1 MTRKAVLVLMLSFLA
16 VSLMAEGESK
26 NGAELGLYPRIGVNG
41 HVPKAEDLDMVRE
54 AQIGWVR
61 VDLTWNVIEPKPGEY
76 RWQMVDKLVNNAQSR
91 GIDLLGIL
99 GYTPAWASESGDVH
113 DPPRDVREWQNFV
126 RTIVSRYKG
135 RINYWS
141 LWNEPN
147 SRTFFRG
154 SCDRFIAEVLIP
166 GARAVKQANPDAKV
180 VGPDLAHLKGAK
192 WDVWLEEILV
202 RASDDID
209 IISHHC
215 YKSKPRKV
223 KKMLQGVVPP
233 WDPPAVRRILEKT
246 GCVNKPFW
254 LTEVGWRSNK
264 IGEDKQEEYLIK
276 FLAANEKMGWVDKV
290 FIYELKD
297 SPLEPGYGLLREDRQ
312 PKPAF
317 FAVKDFIS
325 KRMLN

>member
-1 MTRKAVLVLMLSFLA
+1 MIKRLLFVLLLAYLSSALQAQDAKA
-16 VSLMAEGESK
+16 SK
-26 NGAELGLYPRIGVNG
+26 VELGLFPGIGVNG
-41 HVPKAEDLDMVRE
+41 HLPKTEDLDMIKD
-54 AQIGWVR
+54 AKIGWVR
-61 VDLTWNVIEPKPGEY
+61 VDLTWNWVEPKPKQYKWE
-76 RWQMVDKLVNNAQSR
+76 RIDRLVREAEER
-91 GIDLLGIL
+91 GINILAIL
-99 GYTPAWASESGDVH
+99 GYTPAWASEEGDIH
-113 DPPRDVREWQNFV
+113 DPPRDVREWKEFV

-154 SCDRFIAEVLIP
+154 SLDQFISEVLIP
-166 GARAVKQANPDAKV
+166 GSRALKEANPDAKV

-202 RASDDID
+202 KASDDID

-223 KKMLQGVVPP
+223 RKMLQGVVPP
-233 WDPPAVRRILEKT
+233 WDPPAVRRIIEKT
-246 GCVNKPFW
+246 GCVHKPFW

-264 IGEDKQEEYLIK
+264 VGEDTQKDYLLK
-276 FLAANEKMGWVDKV
+276 FLETSEKMGWIDKV

-297 SPLEPGYGLLREDRQ
+297 SPLEPGYGLLRENLE

-317 FAVKDFIS
+317 LALKAFINEH
-325 KRMLN
+325 LLD